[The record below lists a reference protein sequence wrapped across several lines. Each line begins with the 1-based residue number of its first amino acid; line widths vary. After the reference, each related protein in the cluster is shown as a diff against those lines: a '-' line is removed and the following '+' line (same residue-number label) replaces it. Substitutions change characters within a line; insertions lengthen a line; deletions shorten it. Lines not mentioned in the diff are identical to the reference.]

1 MGQEAQDC
9 STDQPHPAV
18 IRGPRKGQ
26 ETVVDVM
33 WTATDPGSRRLSTER
48 RTSAD
53 DYIARIEALL
63 AVGEGYSEVHRAD
76 QQYPL
81 LALSFKDGYG
91 VIHQFSAEDKVLLL
105 VGDGVI
111 DAHETA
117 LVPVLDDIDDAS
129 FSGDYV
135 LSAEHAW
142 TAVKDFLRHG
152 AVEDLGEWQ
161 EL

>member
-1 MGQEAQDC
+1 M
-9 STDQPHPAV
+9 
-18 IRGPRKGQ
+18 
-26 ETVVDVM
+26 DVM
-33 WTATDPGSRRLSTER
+33 WVATDPDSRRLSTER

-53 DYIARIEALL
+53 DYIARIEVLL
-63 AVGEGYSEVHRAD
+63 ATGEGYTEVHRAD

-81 LALSFKDGYG
+81 LTLSFKDGYG

-111 DAHETA
+111 GAHETV
-117 LVPVLDDIDDAS
+117 LVPVLDDADDAE

-135 LSAEHAW
+135 LSAGHAW
-142 TAVKDFLRHG
+142 RAVQDFLRHG
-152 AVEDLGEWQ
+152 AAEDLGEWQ